1 MRYAIYID
9 KFQPLTQS
17 DHARL
22 RRALGSCDRLLILIA
37 GANRPRTSRD
47 PLTWQER
54 RDMIVSSLGHD
65 GAKVFIKPLL
75 DVLYDDALW
84 VSHVRMMV
92 DEDMQSRAIFRPES
106 ISIFVSDTPAGQAMG
121 RLFPDWETQY
131 LPGTDD
137 MERARAL
144 NHIFD
149 NPPTSISGEVLA
161 GLKEERARIQ
171 SSRSR
176 LDEAE
181 KTLGY
186 PIPLT
191 AVDAL
196 VCQSGMVLLTKR
208 PVGSFGEGL
217 YAMPGAHLL
226 RDETGMDAAIQAA
239 KRKGGLDM
247 PAGALSSR
255 LKGRHVFDHPKRSP
269 RGWIRTE
276 VFHFDLPPSGRMEN
290 IKKSGEWIALSD
302 IAPQMMYEDHFDII
316 QSLIRGVITR
326 PVC

>member
-22 RRALGSCDRLLILIA
+22 RRAIGSCDRLLVLIA
-37 GANRPRTSRD
+37 GASRPRTSRD

-54 RDMIVSSLGHD
+54 SDMIAQSLGHD
-65 GAKVFIKPLL
+65 GAKVSIKPLL

-92 DEDMQSRAIFRPES
+92 DADMQSRAIFRPES
-106 ISIFVSDTPAGQAMG
+106 ISIFVSDTPSGQAMG
-121 RLFPDWETQY
+121 RLFPDWESQS
-131 LPGTDD
+131 LPSVDE
-137 MERARAL
+137 MERVRAL
-144 NHIFD
+144 GNLFE
-149 NPPTSISGEVLA
+149 NPPASMGSETLA
-161 GLKEERARIQ
+161 TLKEERSRIQ
-171 SSRSR
+171 TSRAR

-181 KTLGY
+181 KMLGY

-196 VCQSGMVLLTKR
+196 VCQSSMVLLTKR

-247 PAGALSSR
+247 PTGALSSR
-255 LKGRHVFDHPKRSP
+255 LATRRVFDHPKRSP

-276 VFHFDLPPSGRMEN
+276 VFHFDLPPSGRMEH
-290 IKKSGEWIALSD
+290 IKKAGEWVALSD
-302 IAPQMMYEDHFDII
+302 ITPEMMYEDHFDII
-316 QSLIRGVITR
+316 QSLVRGIITR
-326 PVC
+326 PIF